1 MPRQARFFTPKE
13 IDIMLDHNV
22 PDLVARQRINKGWD
36 RKKAITSKL
45 VYKTARERNA
55 LAQEQVQVQEVQ
67 VIDRS
72 KINWKV

>member
-1 MPRQARFFTPKE
+1 MPKLKRFFTPKE

-55 LAQEQVQVQEVQ
+55 LAQEQVQVQEV

>member
-1 MPRQARFFTPKE
+1 MPKLKRFFTPKE

-55 LAQEQVQVQEVQ
+55 LAQEQVQEVQ

-72 KINWKV
+72 KINWTR